1 MAQHHALAVAE
12 LRVHCWDSSVLD
24 TLLLHR
30 LHTAVELTYRHVP
43 QRDVLVHEVLV
54 GVALRP
60 PVLQLRPADAA
71 PAVRGAQPVAVCSTI
86 IFSQFRFKNNISTW
100 LLGGPDPDCELL
112 GRLHVD
118 VLIED
123 VGDAAAFLGVAA
135 PELHVDPLPGV
146 VHVAVAEGDV
156 VHHAVADRA
165 DGQAFKMRK

>member
-12 LRVHCWDSSVLD
+12 LRVHCGDSSV
-24 TLLLHR
+24 LLHR

-86 IFSQFRFKNNISTW
+86 IFSQFRFKNNIST
-100 LLGGPDPDCELL
+100 
-112 GRLHVD
+112 
-118 VLIED
+118 
-123 VGDAAAFLGVAA
+123 
-135 PELHVDPLPGV
+135 
-146 VHVAVAEGDV
+146 
-156 VHHAVADRA
+156 
-165 DGQAFKMRK
+165 

>member
-12 LRVHCWDSSVLD
+12 LRVHCGDSSVLD

-86 IFSQFRFKNNISTW
+86 HSLDLRIIF
-100 LLGGPDPDCELL
+100 LPDCWA
-112 GRLHVD
+112 GP
-118 VLIED
+118 IQIANCS
-123 VGDAAAFLGVAA
+123 GAS
-135 PELHVDPLPGV
+135 
-146 VHVAVAEGDV
+146 
-156 VHHAVADRA
+156 
-165 DGQAFKMRK
+165 M